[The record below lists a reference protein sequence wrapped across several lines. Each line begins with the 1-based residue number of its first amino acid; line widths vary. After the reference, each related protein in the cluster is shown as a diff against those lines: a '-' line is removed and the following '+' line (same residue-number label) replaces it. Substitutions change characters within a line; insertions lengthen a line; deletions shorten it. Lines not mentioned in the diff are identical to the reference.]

1 MDLNIERLV
10 LLLLVAAAVSM
21 LGRKLRLPYTV
32 GLVLTGLALA
42 LSPLSLDIRLTKT
55 LIFTAFLPPLIF
67 EAALQIPWKELR
79 RDLLVI
85 LVLATLGVLLATGV
99 TAAGMHLFAGWP
111 WETALLLG
119 VLLAATDPVSVIATF
134 KEAGVEGRLRLL
146 VEAESLFNDGTA
158 AVLFGVAL
166 AAIDGGSLGGAHIAQ
181 SFFVTVFGGVVC
193 GGLAGGAA
201 LLFAGRT
208 DDHQI
213 EITFTLIAAYG
224 SFLLAEHFHLSGV
237 LATLTAGLLVGNY
250 GLCGTLT
257 EKGRS
262 EVLSFWDYITF
273 VVNSLIFLLIGVRLA
288 HHSFAAVL
296 LPGVA
301 AIMLMLLGRA
311 LAVFVCCALFA
322 RSRRKVTAA
331 HQHIL
336 FWGGLR
342 GALALALALG
352 LPVSLPQRETLVTVT
367 FAVVAFSIIAQGLTV
382 TPLLRRLGEIQPR
395 PKGTLHASPI
405 ESESHASPL

>member
-1 MDLNIERLV
+1 MELNIERLV

-32 GLVLTGLALA
+32 GLVLTGSALA
-42 LSPLSLDIRLTKT
+42 LSPLSLDVGLTKA

-67 EAALQIPWKELR
+67 EAALQIPWHELR
-79 RDLLVI
+79 RDLLPV

-99 TAAGMHLFAGWP
+99 AALGMHALVQWP

-166 AAIDGGSLGGAHIAQ
+166 AATGGAGMGAWAVTQSFCVTVLGG
-181 SFFVTVFGGVVC
+181 VLC
-193 GGLAGGAA
+193 GALVGGGA
-201 LLFAGRT
+201 LLLAGRT
-208 DDHQI
+208 DDHLI

-237 LATLTAGLLVGNY
+237 LATLTAGMLMGNL
-250 GLCGTLT
+250 GSSGIITA
-257 EKGRS
+257 KGRA
-262 EVLSFWDYITF
+262 EVISFWEYIAF
-273 VVNSLIFLLIGVRLA
+273 VVNSLIFLLIGIRLA
-288 HHSFAAVL
+288 HHSFSAVL
-296 LPGVA
+296 IPVVA
-301 AIMLMLLGRA
+301 AIVLVLLGRA
-311 LAVFVCCALFA
+311 LAVYGCCVLFQ
-322 RSRRKVTAA
+322 RSRWRVSIV

-342 GALALALALG
+342 GALALALVLG
-352 LPVSLPQRETLVTVT
+352 LPSSLPMRETLITVT
-367 FAVVAFSIIAQGLTV
+367 FAVVAFSVIVQGLTV
-382 TPLLRRLGEIQPR
+382 TPLLRRLGGQVGE
-395 PKGTLHASPI
+395 
-405 ESESHASPL
+405 

>member
-1 MDLNIERLV
+1 MELNIERMV

-32 GLVLTGLALA
+32 GLVLSGSALA
-42 LSPLSLDIRLTKT
+42 LSPLSLDIGLTKA
-55 LIFTAFLPPLIF
+55 LIFSAFLPPLIF
-67 EAALQIPWKELR
+67 EAALQIPRPELR
-79 RDLLVI
+79 KDMVPI
-85 LVLATLGVLLATGV
+85 VVLATLGVLLATGV
-99 TAAGMHLFAGWP
+99 AVAGMHYLVRWP

-166 AAIDGGSLGGAHIAQ
+166 AAIGGAGMGVWGVVQ
-181 SFFVTVFGGVVC
+181 SFCVTVVGGVVC
-193 GGLAGGAA
+193 GAVVAAVA
-201 LLFAGRT
+201 LLLAGRT
-208 DDHQI
+208 DDHLV

-237 LATLTAGLLVGNY
+237 LATLTAGILLGNY

-257 EKGRS
+257 EKGRV
-262 EVLSFWDYITF
+262 EVISFWDYIAF
-273 VVNSLIFLLIGVRLA
+273 VVNSLIFLLIGIQLA
-288 HHSFAAVL
+288 HHSFGAVL
-296 LPGVA
+296 IPIIA
-301 AIMLMLLGRA
+301 AIVLVLLGRA
-311 LAVFVCCALFA
+311 LAVYGCSALFLG
-322 RSRRKVTAA
+322 SRLWRISMP

-342 GALALALALG
+342 GALALALVLG
-352 LPVSLPQRETLVTVT
+352 LPPALPMRETLITVT
-367 FAVVAFSIIAQGLTV
+367 FAVVAFSVIVQGLTV
-382 TPLLRRLGEIQPR
+382 TPLMHRLGQIEP
-395 PKGTLHASPI
+395 HAR
-405 ESESHASPL
+405 ETGAS